1 MVQVSGDPKKKFAL
15 PIGWVK
21 FPLRQQRQQQ
31 AATAAAAD
39 NAAEAE
45 NPAAMWH
52 TAYHGTEPGWVRR
65 TLHTGQLLTKGEV
78 GLEQRRGRGGK
89 EARSKED
96 DSDISLL
103 HFSPTINY
111 AGLERFSPGK
121 RFTDKRQQRGHVAR
135 VALQVAVGPG
145 SYKAGETQVTTAET
159 RTIGHHIHKSNVYC
173 LL

>member
-21 FPLRQQRQQQ
+21 FPHRHQRQQQ
-31 AATAAAAD
+31 AAAAD
-39 NAAEAE
+39 NAA
-45 NPAAMWH
+45 PHAAH
-52 TAYHGTEPGWVRR
+52 RAAAG
-65 TLHTGQLLTKGEV
+65 
-78 GLEQRRGRGGK
+78 
-89 EARSKED
+89 ED
-96 DSDISLL
+96 DSDILLL

-135 VALQVAVGPG
+135 VALQVAVEPG

>member
-1 MVQVSGDPKKKFAL
+1 MQVSGDPKKKFAL

-21 FPLRQQRQQQ
+21 FPHRHQRQQQ
-31 AATAAAAD
+31 AAAAD
-39 NAAEAE
+39 NAA
-45 NPAAMWH
+45 PHAAH
-52 TAYHGTEPGWVRR
+52 RAAAG
-65 TLHTGQLLTKGEV
+65 
-78 GLEQRRGRGGK
+78 
-89 EARSKED
+89 ED
-96 DSDISLL
+96 DSDILLL

-135 VALQVAVGPG
+135 VALQVAVEPG

>member
-1 MVQVSGDPKKKFAL
+1 MQVSGDPKKKFAL

-21 FPLRQQRQQQ
+21 FPHRHQRQQQ
-31 AATAAAAD
+31 AAAAD
-39 NAAEAE
+39 NVAPHAAHR
-45 NPAAMWH
+45 AA
-52 TAYHGTEPGWVRR
+52 ANHG
-65 TLHTGQLLTKGEV
+65 
-78 GLEQRRGRGGK
+78 RGR
-89 EARSKED
+89 ARAAAGED
-96 DSDISLL
+96 DSDILLL